1 MRDSIYRDVS
11 EPKADEREWIVGG
24 KEAGDYQ
31 TGINK
36 CIFELAV
43 ASQELMAEEW
53 DVLDLVEKGYVD
65 WEVWRYVGEVYRF

>member
-1 MRDSIYRDVS
+1 MIVS
-11 EPKADEREWIVGG
+11 TEMYQPPKPTNESRHSVG

-31 TGINK
+31 AGINK

-53 DVLDLVEKGYVD
+53 DVLDVVEKAYVY
-65 WEVWRYVGEVYRF
+65 WEVWRKVGEMDRF